1 MYILS
6 FAPNDCGIA
15 GDADLRT
22 LSEFILEQFS
32 AENIAIEEENAQN

>member
-15 GDADLRT
+15 TDADLRY
-22 LSEFILEQFS
+22 LSEFILEQFP
-32 AENIAIEEENAQN
+32 AGNKAIEEENAQN